1 VSSTL
6 TYIDDHTLTPL
17 VWHQQAMEWCHEMRA
32 TRPVFYDEKYGWFVF
47 RHQEVSLTLSDY
59 VTYSSEYDIG
69 LPPEHEESR
78 VLIMMDP
85 PQHRRLRTLLT
96 QAFSARTIAQM
107 EPQIESIVGDLL
119 EQISAH
125 EQTEFIGELA
135 SPLPII
141 VIAEMLGLPR
151 EDWRIFKKWTDVQV
165 TNAPG
170 LQEILKEM
178 ADYFFTFLAEKRK
191 HPDTKLISLLLAAE
205 SEGKQ
210 LSDQELFSFFNLLL
224 VAGNITTT
232 NLLGNAMLC
241 FDLFPDAL
249 AQLHK
254 NPALAANTIEE
265 TLRYMSPARVFTP
278 DVIGSRIIKADTM
291 LADVQF
297 RKGDVVR
304 PIIFSANFDEQQF
317 VDPERF
323 DITRHPNRHLS
334 FGHGIHFC
342 LGAPLARLEARI
354 VLAQM
359 VKRFANWE
367 IQERDSLEQMNSELV
382 LGLKRLPMKFQ
393 PA

>member
-1 VSSTL
+1 MSSTL
-6 TYIDDHTLTPL
+6 TYTDDHTLTPL
-17 VWHQQAMEWCHEMRA
+17 EWHRQAMEWCREMRA
-32 TRPVFYDEKYGWFVF
+32 TQPVFHDEKYGWFVF
-47 RHQEVSLTLSDY
+47 RHPDVALTLSDY

-69 LPPEHEESR
+69 LAPEQEESR

-107 EPQIESIVGDLL
+107 EPQIESIVEDLL
-119 EQISAH
+119 EPISAN
-125 EQTEFIGELA
+125 ERGEFIGELA

-151 EDWRIFKKWTDVQV
+151 EDWRLFKKWTDIQV
-165 TNAPG
+165 TDAPEV
-170 LQEILKEM
+170 QETVKEM
-178 ADYFFTFLAEKRK
+178 ATYFFTFLAEKRK

-205 SEGKQ
+205 SEGKR
-210 LSDQELFSFFNLLL
+210 LTDPELFSFFNLLL

-249 AQLHK
+249 EQLRE
-254 NPALAANTIEE
+254 NPALAANTVEE

-278 DVIGSRIIKADTM
+278 DVIGSRIIKGDTT
-291 LADVQF
+291 LADVQL

-317 VDPERF
+317 SDPERF

-354 VLAQM
+354 VLATM
-359 VKRFANWE
+359 VKRFAGWE
-367 IQERDSLEQMNSELV
+367 ILERDRLEQINSPLV

-393 PA
+393 NV

>member
-6 TYIDDHTLTPL
+6 TYTDDHTLTPL
-17 VWHQQAMEWCHEMRA
+17 EWHQQAMEWCREMRA

-47 RHQEVSLTLSDY
+47 RHSEVALTLSDY

-69 LPPEHEESR
+69 LTSDQEESR

-107 EPQIESIVGDLL
+107 EPQIEGIVADLL
-119 EQISAH
+119 EEISAN
-125 EQTEFIGELA
+125 EQGEFIGELA

-151 EDWRIFKKWTDVQV
+151 EDWRLFKKWTDIQV
-165 TNAPG
+165 TDAPEV
-170 LQEILKEM
+170 QETVKEM
-178 ADYFFTFLAEKRK
+178 AAYFFTFLAEKRK

-205 SEGKQ
+205 SEGKR
-210 LSDQELFSFFNLLL
+210 LTNPELFSFFNLLL

-249 AQLHK
+249 EQLRE
-254 NPALAANTIEE
+254 NPALAANTVEE

-278 DVIGSRIIKADTM
+278 DVIGSRIIKGDTT
-291 LADVQF
+291 LADVQL

-317 VDPERF
+317 SDPERF

-354 VLAQM
+354 VLATM
-359 VKRFANWE
+359 VKRFAGWE
-367 IQERDSLEQMNSELV
+367 ILERDRLEQINSPLV
-382 LGLKRLPMKFQ
+382 LGLKRLPMNFQ
-393 PA
+393 NV